1 MPQAIPAIVAVTAIA
16 SAGFGAYSAIQ
27 QGKAQEAA
35 EKYNAA
41 VSRNNA
47 QMAADKAR
55 FEADR
60 VRKRNLLL
68 RGRQRAAFAKSG
80 VDISGSPE
88 DVLFDSEIEGQLD
101 LLAVKYTGEVTSRA
115 HASQAELHKT
125 AGRNAVT
132 NSYFNAGGSILSG
145 AGQVASQFDPRF

>member
-1 MPQAIPAIVAVTAIA
+1 MPQAIPAIVAIVAV
-16 SAGFGAYSAIQ
+16 AGAGVGAYSAVQ
-27 QGKAQEAA
+27 QGKAQESA

-47 QMAADKAR
+47 QMASDKAS
-55 FEADR
+55 FEANR

-80 VDISGSPE
+80 VDLSGSPE
-88 DVLFDSEIEGQLD
+88 DVLFDSDIEGQLD

-115 HASQAELHKT
+115 HAGQAELHRS
-125 AGRNAVT
+125 AGRNAIS
-132 NSYFNAGGSILSG
+132 NSYLNAGGAILSG
-145 AGQVASQFDPRF
+145 AGQVAGQYDPRF